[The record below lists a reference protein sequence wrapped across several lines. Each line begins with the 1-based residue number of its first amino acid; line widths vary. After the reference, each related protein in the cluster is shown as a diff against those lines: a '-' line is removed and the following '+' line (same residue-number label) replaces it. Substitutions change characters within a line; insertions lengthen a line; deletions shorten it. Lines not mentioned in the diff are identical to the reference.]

1 MRAGAQLSFFLV
13 IQSRAHMPLAF
24 SVGLQLNL
32 SETHPEMYFHGD
44 FSIISRQEEL
54 TCHREQESTSTLL

>member
-1 MRAGAQLSFFLV
+1 
-13 IQSRAHMPLAF
+13 MPLAF
-24 SVGLQLNL
+24 RVGLQLNL